1 MWNDIEVI
9 GAGVMSPL
17 HVLEDHVPDSDL
29 AAVSV
34 VLSAVLEPV
43 IFSVSLIVL
52 KPRIIHRVGRVEL
65 ARPSPRQF
73 RWDISIL

>member
-1 MWNDIEVI
+1 MNVDIEVI

-65 ARPSPRQF
+65 VRVLRVGF